1 MWIETI
7 EGGLVNTERAI
18 GIHTNTQGTRHEVD
32 IEVSTQHPARNP
44 LRTIFR
50 GDDAAE
56 FNAFMD
62 DLKATLPML
71 PIGTHTLAKVTGVQ
85 LRTKTPPIAKTIA
98 PPRKAGE
105 QIADTDEV

>member
-7 EGGLVNTERAI
+7 EGGLVNSERAI
-18 GIHTNTQGTRHEVD
+18 GIQTTTQGTRHEVA
-32 IEVSTQHPARNP
+32 IEVESQHESRNP

-50 GDDAAE
+50 SEDAAE

-62 DLKATLPML
+62 ALKTTLTML
-71 PIGTHTLAKVTGVQ
+71 PIGKYTLAAITGVQ
-85 LRTKTPPIAKTIA
+85 PRTQT
-98 PPRKAGE
+98 PPRKAGK

>member
-18 GIHTNTQGTRHEVD
+18 GIQTKMQGTRHEVD
-32 IEVSTQHPARNP
+32 IEVESQHPARNP

-50 GDDAAE
+50 SDDAAE

-62 DLKATLPML
+62 ELKATLPML
-71 PIGTHTLAKVTGVQ
+71 PIGGYKLAKVTGVQ
-85 LRTKTPPIAKTIA
+85 PRTKTKPKAKTIA
-98 PPRKAGE
+98 PSRKVGE
-105 QIADTDEV
+105 QIADMDEV

>member
-18 GIHTNTQGTRHEVD
+18 GIQIKTQGTRHEVN
-32 IEVSTQHPARNP
+32 IEVESQHAARNP

-50 GDDAAE
+50 SDDAAE

-71 PIGTHTLAKVTGVQ
+71 PIGGYKLAEVTGVEP
-85 LRTKTPPIAKTIA
+85 RTQA
-98 PPRKAGE
+98 PPRKNGK
-105 QIADTDEV
+105 QIIDTDEV